1 MNLTNTIEYE
11 RERVDECL
19 RCVNMPKKQLSGD
32 HVQRSGVGMM
42 VACMTPGF
50 GACVYA
56 GTVNKLKL

>member
-1 MNLTNTIEYE
+1 
-11 RERVDECL
+11 L

-42 VACMTPGF
+42 VARMTPGF